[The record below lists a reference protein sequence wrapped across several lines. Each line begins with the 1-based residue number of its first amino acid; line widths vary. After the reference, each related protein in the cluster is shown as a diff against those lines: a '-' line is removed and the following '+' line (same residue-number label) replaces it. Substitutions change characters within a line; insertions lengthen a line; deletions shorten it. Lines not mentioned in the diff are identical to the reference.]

1 MTENKHSL
9 FPQRLKKAREARG
22 VKQEELAADMGIDQQ
37 QISRWETGA
46 NHPSDDVIFQ
56 IADTLNVS
64 ADYLVGLTK
73 DLTEYVA
80 GRQLT
85 PMQARLL
92 WALDEGNIS
101 VAHEALAALTKPKK

>member
-1 MTENKHSL
+1 MTENKPSV
-9 FPQRLKKAREARG
+9 FPQRMKKAREARG
-22 VKQEELAADMGIDQQ
+22 IKQEELAAAMELDQQ

-56 IADTLNVS
+56 IGKLLNVS
-64 ADYLVGLTK
+64 ADYLVGLTTE
-73 DLTEYVA
+73 LTEYVA

-92 WALDEGNIS
+92 WALDEGHIS
-101 VAHEALAALTKPKK
+101 IAHEALAALTKEKK